1 MRNTRLINSLSHAVL
16 RAVVAGGLACCGWGC
31 HQHYYY
37 YGNQPG
43 CPPGTVMPSTVTTG
57 PLCDVFGDGTAISS
71 NASAS
76 ANSTRSTTIS
86 DGRKSRVVVS
96 EPAEG
101 KPRFGWRMSDPE
113 APPAM
118 TQVEG
123 AYEDS
128 PVKR

>member
-1 MRNTRLINSLSHAVL
+1 MRNTRSFTSPAC
-16 RAVVAGGLACCGWGC
+16 RAVRAILACGLVCCGWGC

-43 CPPGTVMPSTVTTG
+43 CPPGTVMPSAVAAGPVCDVTTEG
-57 PLCDVFGDGTAISS
+57 AISS
-71 NASAS
+71 GV
-76 ANSTRSTTIS
+76 TRSTTVS

-101 KPRFGWRMSDPE
+101 KPRFGWRLSDPD

-118 TQVEG
+118 TQVDG

-128 PVKR
+128 SVKK